1 MERTHPMER
10 TNTKATAGTEDD
22 AARVIDVIDQHEPEI
37 VAFLHDFL
45 RIPSVWGDGPAL
57 TTAAEHLAASLAD
70 AGLAVE
76 LPDSGTDGMPNVLA
90 RADAGAA
97 GVGEA
102 LIFNGHMEVYPPSQ
116 SWRRD
121 PFGGEIDDGR
131 IYGVGV
137 ADMKAGTAAM
147 TMAAVMLARSGVPL
161 PRDVVVL
168 AVPNHFEGGEG
179 TRQALRDGLR
189 GAYAINCEPSELRV
203 LTGQRGIAYVN
214 VDVRGRAAHT
224 TALDVGVNAVARA
237 TEVVRE
243 VLAMPITAADGRVLS
258 DVKICNVAQIS
269 GGVAHNLVPELC
281 GVTFDFRFPPA
292 QTQDDVLRDVR
303 AAVERAVDRLA
314 EFPVDVA
321 LEATCLKNPRS
332 SLQVPDGES
341 LLADVAAAHRRS
353 TGRAAAYD
361 VHQAW
366 PDTPIFWES
375 GIRAVTYGPGSMD
388 CYWDDESVVV
398 EDYLAAVRTYAVA
411 ALTLGST
418 ANADENSD
426 G

>member
-1 MERTHPMER
+1 M
-10 TNTKATAGTEDD
+10 ATVATEHD
-22 AARVIDVIDQHEPEI
+22 AARVISVIDEHEPEL
-37 VAFLHDFL
+37 VAFLRDLL

-57 TTAAEHLAASLAD
+57 TAAAEHLAAPLAG

-76 LPDSGTDGMPNVLA
+76 LPGSGTEGMPNVLA
-90 RADAGAA
+90 RAEAGAGGTA
-97 GVGEA
+97 GDA
-102 LIFNGHMEVYPPSQ
+102 LIFNGHMEVYPPSL

-131 IYGVGV
+131 IYGAGV
-137 ADMKAGTAAM
+137 SDMKAGTAAM
-147 TMAAVMLARSGVPL
+147 TMAAVMLARSGVRL

-179 TRQALRDGLR
+179 TRRALRDGLR
-189 GAYAINCEPSELRV
+189 GAYAINCEPSGLRV
-203 LTGQRGIAYVN
+203 LTGQRGIAYVK
-214 VDVRGRAAHT
+214 VSVRGRAAHT
-224 TALDVGVNAVARA
+224 TALGIGVNAVARA
-237 TEVVRE
+237 AEVVRE
-243 VLAMPITAADGRVLS
+243 VLAMPITGAHGDVLD

-281 GVTFDFRFPPA
+281 GVTFDFRFPAA

-314 EFPVDVA
+314 EFPVDVE

-332 SLQVPDGES
+332 SLQVPAGER
-341 LLADVAAAHRRS
+341 LLRDVAAAHVRG
-353 TGRAAAYD
+353 TGRDARYD
-361 VHQAW
+361 VHRAW
-366 PDTPIFWES
+366 PDTPIFWEA
-375 GIRAVTYGPGSMD
+375 GIKAVTYGPGSMD
-388 CYWDDESVVV
+388 CYWDDESVAV

-411 ALTLGST
+411 ALTVGGG
-418 ANADENSD
+418 D